1 MDKLVVKAKTQTLA
15 VGNKPHSWL
24 ERASLAGRARMP
36 AAPTPSLL
44 AGGFT
49 LIELM
54 VVLLVLAL
62 CSSLVVMSTRN
73 TAQQTLER
81 EADRLVNVL
90 EAARAQARSNST
102 ALLWQSDAQGYSVR
116 ALTDPESQTK
126 VHQWY
131 VPGTRSEP
139 STWVISAE
147 PVQAAVRLSL
157 LLEGATSER
166 VSIATDGAASYK
178 VMP

>member
-1 MDKLVVKAKTQTLA
+1 MHAL
-15 VGNKPHSWL
+15 NKQSI
-24 ERASLAGRARMP
+24 RVN
-36 AAPTPSLL
+36 
-44 AGGFT
+44 GFT

-90 EAARAQARSNST
+90 EAARAQARGNST
-102 ALLWQSDAQGYSVR
+102 ALLWQSNTQGYSLR
-116 ALTDPESQTK
+116 ALTDPESPTQ

-131 VPGTRSEP
+131 VLGTRSEP
-139 STWVISAE
+139 ATWVISPE

-157 LLEGATSER
+157 LLEGAPTER
-166 VSIATDGAASYK
+166 LSIATDGAASFK

>member
-1 MDKLVVKAKTQTLA
+1 MGKLVVKAKTQTSA
-15 VGNKPHSWL
+15 VGNKPLSKS
-24 ERASLAGRARMP
+24 EGASLAGFARVH
-36 AAPTPSLL
+36 ALKKQSIRVK
-44 AGGFT
+44 GFT

-62 CSSLVVMSTRN
+62 CSSLVVMSTRD

-116 ALTDPESQTK
+116 VLTDPDLPTQ

-131 VPGTRSEP
+131 MPGTRSEP
-139 STWVISAE
+139 ATWVISPE

-157 LLEGATSER
+157 LLEGAPTER
-166 VSIATDGAASYK
+166 LSIATDGAASFK
-178 VMP
+178 VTP

>member
-1 MDKLVVKAKTQTLA
+1 MDKLVVKAKTQTSA
-15 VGNKPHSWL
+15 VGNKPLPWAL
-24 ERASLAGRARMP
+24 PIRLAGYARVHALHKQSMVK
-36 AAPTPSLL
+36 
-44 AGGFT
+44 GFT

-54 VVLLVLAL
+54 VVLLLLAL
-62 CSSLVVMSTRN
+62 SSSLVVISTRD

-90 EAARAQARSNST
+90 EAARAQARGNST

-116 ALTDPESQTK
+116 ALSNPALQTH

-131 VPGTRSEP
+131 MPGTRSEP
-139 STWVISAE
+139 ATWVISAE

-157 LLEGATSER
+157 LLDGAPSER
-166 VSIATDGAASYK
+166 LSIATDGAASFQ